1 MNYPNGRD
9 LLAKLIE
16 LLAEQEGVIIRFS
29 IESAKEGA
37 MCEVEQ
43 TG

>member
-16 LLAEQEGVIIRFS
+16 LLAEQEGVTITY
-29 IESAKEGA
+29 EL
-37 MCEVEQ
+37 EQ
-43 TG
+43 AERQ